1 MEAGMNMTEEEMR
14 QALFGSSGSA
24 GHSAT
29 PQAQA
34 HAVVRRPEHSVD
46 RRKTAKNFVP
56 KLIVTLRVGNEYEG
70 TTELIT
76 HEANTLSL
84 LQAEMDALKIAR
96 KKYRY
101 IELVSV
107 RSAK

>member
-1 MEAGMNMTEEEMR
+1 MTEEEMR

-24 GHSAT
+24 EHSAP

-34 HAVVRRPEHSVD
+34 HAVVRRPEHSGD

-56 KLIVTLRVGNEYEG
+56 KLIVTLRVGNDYEG
-70 TTELIT
+70 KTELIT
-76 HEANTLSL
+76 HEADTLSL

>member
-1 MEAGMNMTEEEMR
+1 MEAGMDMTEEEMR

-29 PQAQA
+29 PQAQS
-34 HAVVRRPEHSVD
+34 HAVTKMPVPSEV
-46 RRKTAKNFVP
+46 RRKTTKNFVP
-56 KLIVTLRVGNEYEG
+56 RLIVTLRVGNEYEG
-70 TTELIT
+70 KTELIT
-76 HEANTLSL
+76 HEADTLSH

-101 IELVSV
+101 IEVVSV
-107 RSAK
+107 KPAK

>member
-14 QALFGSSGSA
+14 KALFGSSGSA

-34 HAVVRRPEHSVD
+34 HALVRRPEHSVD
-46 RRKTAKNFVP
+46 RRKTAKNSVP
-56 KLIVTLRVGNEYEG
+56 KLTVTLRVGNEYEG
-70 TTELIT
+70 KTELIT
-76 HEANTLSL
+76 HEADTLSH

-107 RSAK
+107 SSAK